1 MLTPEQKR
9 KKQRLIRY
17 IIGGCIL
24 LIPLLGYLQRGLL
37 KGDFNLPF
45 SSTVLIFALININGL
60 LLLLMLYLV
69 LRNLVE
75 LVFERNQK
83 ILGSK
88 LRTRLVVSFVALS
101 LVPTILLFFIAL
113 RFVSTSMDY
122 WFNSNVEDSLQ
133 ASLKLAQSIFHDTEQ
148 RAESIGDQLA
158 ELLENGTVRI
168 KDLGELE
175 QLFRRTL
182 AIAPP
187 GAPDSISLMDHN
199 HHQLL
204 SLRGP
209 RLLSTALPAIPSE
222 AMRQAA
228 NSKATK
234 IITLNTSDGELILAI
249 VPVQLEPPQR
259 SPAILVTSL
268 LIPSDRLEQMH
279 AVSQGITG
287 YRQLVILKAP
297 IKLSLIIMLL
307 IITLLI
313 LFGAIWFGFYIARSL
328 TGPINKLALATRRV
342 ADGDL
347 NFILDKESDDEM
359 GLLVDSFN
367 SMTADI
373 NASNKKLAL
382 AHQALQQSNLVSEQ
396 QRRYLETILES
407 VAAGVIALDE
417 NNKITTINRFAE
429 ELLHIKPSKLVG
441 KDFHHFLP
449 KPHIMIVESFLAE
462 LLSTGKNSIE
472 RHLRVTVRQGE
483 TLSLQ
488 VNITRMVDK
497 EHKPIGF
504 VIVFDNLTKLE
515 KAQRLAAWQ
524 EVARRIAHEIKNPLT
539 PIQLSAQRLRKRYLA
554 SIQQDQDIFD
564 QCTTTI
570 VNQVEEIK
578 RLVSEFSDFARMP
591 KINKERSDLLKMV
604 EEVFVLYKE
613 AHKHIRFSLDTPEK
627 LPLADFDPVQIKR
640 VLINLLDNGVAAL
653 ENSGEIS
660 ISLFHRRQPD
670 CWVGFSVA
678 DNGPGISEDV
688 KLRLF
693 EPYFST
699 RKSGTGLGLAIA
711 HTIVSEHNGS
721 ILVRDNQPSGTVFTV
736 ELPLDS

>member
-17 IIGGCIL
+17 VIIFCLL
-24 LIPLLGYLQRGLL
+24 LIPILGYLQRGLL
-37 KGDFNLPF
+37 KGDFHLPL

-60 LLLLMLYLV
+60 LLLLMVYLV

-75 LVFERNQK
+75 LVFERKQN

-88 LRTRLVVSFVALS
+88 LRTRLVASFIALS
-101 LVPTILLFFIAL
+101 MVPTILLFVIAL

-122 WFNSNVEDSLQ
+122 WFNSNVEDSLE
-133 ASLKLAQSIFHDTEQ
+133 ASLKLAQSLFHDTE
-148 RAESIGDQLA
+148 RRTEVIGTQLA
-158 ELLENGTVRI
+158 ELLENYTVDI
-168 KDLGELE
+168 TDIAALE
-175 QLFRRTL
+175 QLFQRTL

-187 GAPDSISLMDHN
+187 GAPDSIALIDDN
-199 HHQLL
+199 GRQLL
-204 SLRGP
+204 ARRGP
-209 RLLSTALPAIPSE
+209 RLQQIVLPAVPSE

-228 NSKATK
+228 NNNATEL
-234 IITLNTSDGELILAI
+234 ITTNTSVGELILAI
-249 VPVQLEPPQR
+249 VPVHVPLHYRQ
-259 SPAILVTSL
+259 PAFLVTSL
-268 LIPSDRLEQMH
+268 LIPTAKLEQMH
-279 AVSQGITG
+279 AVSDGITG

-297 IKLSLIIMLL
+297 IKLSLIIMML
-307 IITLLI
+307 ITTLLI
-313 LFGAIWFGFYIARSL
+313 LFGAIWFGFYIARGI

-347 NFILDKESDDEM
+347 NFVIEKESEDEM

-367 SMTADI
+367 SMTSDI
-373 NASNKKLAL
+373 KASNEKLAVT
-382 AHQALQQSNLVSEQ
+382 HKALQESNLISEQ
-396 QRRYLETILES
+396 QRHYLETILEN

-417 NNKITTINRFAE
+417 KNKITTINRFAE
-429 ELLHIKPSKLVG
+429 ELLHIQPNRLVG
-441 KDFHHFLP
+441 KDFHEFLP
-449 KPHIMIVESFLAE
+449 KPHIMIVESFLNE
-462 LLSTGKNSIE
+462 LLHTGKHSIE
-472 RHLRVTVRQGE
+472 RHLRVTVRRGE

-497 EHKPIGF
+497 KSNPIGF

-539 PIQLSAQRLRKRYLA
+539 PIQLSAQRLRKRYLD
-554 SIQQDQDIFD
+554 SITKDIDIFD
-564 QCTTTI
+564 QCTATI

-591 KINKERSDLLKMV
+591 KIHKEKADIQQMI
-604 EEVFVLYKE
+604 EEIYYLYRE
-613 AHKHIRFSLDTPEK
+613 AHKHIAFTLETDDQLPRFC
-627 LPLADFDPVQIKR
+627 FDPVQIKR
-640 VLINLLDNGVAAL
+640 VVINLLDNAVSVM
-653 ENSGEIS
+653 ENGGTLS
-660 ISLFHRRQPD
+660 IRLTFQQQAPRTVRLI
-670 CWVGFSVA
+670 VA
-678 DNGPGISEDV
+678 DDGPGISEDV

-711 HTIVSEHNGS
+711 HTIVTEHNGA
-721 ILVRDNQPSGTVFTV
+721 ILVHDNTPTGTVFTV